1 MRRVEFAQANINNF
15 DGRQRSIDIING
27 KEGRNA
33 SNFDVGRH
41 RVEEMVRVESAKQK
55 AALVKQQ
62 EDMQSIRPMYERQ
75 VNPGSGSRGADNQA
89 YTANQGN
96 PINENY
102 GRNYQNQDYLNDRD
116 LVQIRDEPYELPQ
129 RLSEGFTHGHYH
141 NNNPPHQFDPR
152 IHPDNI
158 VSRSLL

>member
-1 MRRVEFAQANINNF
+1 LNDPYSIAEEERLLHERRERILREQEIDDMRRVEFAQANINNF

-62 EDMQSIRPMYERQ
+62 EDM
-75 VNPGSGSRGADNQA
+75 
-89 YTANQGN
+89 
-96 PINENY
+96 
-102 GRNYQNQDYLNDRD
+102 
-116 LVQIRDEPYELPQ
+116 
-129 RLSEGFTHGHYH
+129 
-141 NNNPPHQFDPR
+141 
-152 IHPDNI
+152 
-158 VSRSLL
+158 